1 MGLSEKLSSPRSDP
15 KGTDLE
21 NVLEDVLEARASE
34 LGRRLDRWGRAIDV
48 CPPLVRTR
56 EFVEQRLPD
65 GLTAEEAAA
74 EAHLERHYFSAYFH
88 ERVGVT
94 FLEWLNAMRL
104 ARALKLLEEESVKVT
119 ELAESSGFLT
129 TRHLQRVF
137 RRYLGSTPT
146 RYRRLVRSQ
155 RAGE

>member
-1 MGLSEKLSSPRSDP
+1 MSERDSSLRSDP
-15 KGTDLE
+15 APPDLE
-21 NVLEDVLEARASE
+21 KALEARASE
-34 LGRRLDRWGRAIDV
+34 LGRRLDRWDRAIDV

-104 ARALKLLEEESVKVT
+104 ARALKLLEGESVNVT
-119 ELAESSGFLT
+119 ELAEASGFLT

-137 RRYLGSTPT
+137 RRYLGSTPS
-146 RYRRLVRSQ
+146 RYRRLLRDHHD
-155 RAGE
+155 GG